1 MRVGMLRVRVRT
13 PYHCNQGVLV
23 DKVSQHGHLLM
34 KVVLPHFS
42 YPSLVV
48 ASTTHVGCDV
58 ICAEAMLRLTV
69 LLLRVQAGG
78 RGETHT
84 RRLAP
89 QSRLR
94 AESAVE
100 AGAYAHDIAVDGE
113 RADLCVGVE
122 VGGVVAQRRAVRSGM
137 ALRMGR
143 ELLLMIR

>member
-1 MRVGMLRVRVRT
+1 ME
-13 PYHCNQGVLV
+13 
-23 DKVSQHGHLLM
+23 
-34 KVVLPHFS
+34 VVLPHFT

-48 ASTTHVGCDV
+48 ASTAHVGSNM
-58 ICAEAMLRLTV
+58 IRAEAMLRLAV

-78 RGETHT
+78 RGESHT

-94 AESAVE
+94 AKSAVE

-137 ALRMGR
+137 ALRVGW
-143 ELLLMIR
+143 ELLLVIR